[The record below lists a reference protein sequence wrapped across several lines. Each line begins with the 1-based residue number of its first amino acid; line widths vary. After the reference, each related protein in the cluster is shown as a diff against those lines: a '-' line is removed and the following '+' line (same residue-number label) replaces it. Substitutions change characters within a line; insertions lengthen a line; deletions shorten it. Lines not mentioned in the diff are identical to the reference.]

1 MPAFSNGMEVFKGIP
16 VSSGVVIGSI
26 FTLDDER
33 RRIPRRTV
41 RAARVERE
49 HGRLRKALA
58 ESIAELEATREKAE
72 ESLGVEPAKVFA
84 FHLGM
89 LRDPTV
95 IQPIHDM
102 IESERVTAEY
112 AVSTEFRRLA
122 LMLSGMSDTFKTKVD
137 DVWDLDRRVLRQL
150 IGEHMSELR
159 EMQEKAIVV
168 ARDLTPTQTASF
180 DRDKVIGFATD
191 AGGRTSHTAIMAR
204 AIGIPA
210 VVGLGDLSGSA
221 QDGAAV
227 IVDGDRGI
235 VIVNPDEETLEQ
247 HRIYIERMRV
257 FRASLSEDVDRPAET
272 SDGVRISLL
281 GNIEFPEEAE
291 SVVRYGGDG
300 VGLFRTEFVYL
311 TQEKEP
317 SEEQQFEAYTR
328 AIENL
333 GGKPMTVRTFD
344 LGSDKQ
350 TQERAEAPER
360 NPALGCRSIRYC
372 LQNIPMFKR
381 QLRAILRASALG
393 PLRVMFPLV
402 TDALELRQAKML
414 LTDVKEDLE
423 EDGVAFDRNL
433 PVGIMVETPAAAVM
447 ASTFARDVDF
457 FSIGTNDLVQ
467 FTLAVDRTNERV
479 ASLFSAAHPAITRL
493 IKDVVRTARKHKTEV
508 SVCGEAAG
516 EPEFTMLLI
525 GLGLRSLSVTPS
537 SIPAIKRIVRSV
549 DIPQCERLA
558 RRVGSFD
565 SERQVTAFLREQARE
580 IIPEAFDGRSVD

>member
-1 MPAFSNGMEVFKGIP
+1 MEVFKGIP

-41 RAARVERE
+41 RAAHVERE
-49 HGRLRKALA
+49 HARLRKALA
-58 ESIAELEATREKAE
+58 DSIAELEATRERAE

-122 LMLSGMSDTFKTKVD
+122 SMLSGMDDAFKTKVD

-150 IGEHMSELR
+150 IGEHMSALR
-159 EMQEKAIVV
+159 EMHEKAIVV
-168 ARDLTPTQTASF
+168 APDLTPTQTASF
-180 DRDKVIGFATD
+180 DRNKVIGFATD

-235 VIVNPDEETLEQ
+235 VIVNPDAETLEQ
-247 HRIYIERMRV
+247 HRTYNERMRV

-281 GNIEFPEEAE
+281 GNIEFPEEAA

-317 SEEQQFEAYTR
+317 SEEQQFEAYGR

-479 ASLFSAAHPAITRL
+479 ASLFSAAHPAINRL
-493 IKDVVRTARKHKTEV
+493 IKDVVRTARKHKIEV

-549 DIPQCERLA
+549 DVPQCERLA